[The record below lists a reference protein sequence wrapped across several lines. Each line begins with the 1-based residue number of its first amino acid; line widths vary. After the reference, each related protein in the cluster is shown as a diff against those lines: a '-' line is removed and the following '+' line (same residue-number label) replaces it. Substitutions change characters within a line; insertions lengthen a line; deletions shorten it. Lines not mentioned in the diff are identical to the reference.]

1 MSDISI
7 ESAVLLFE
15 FLFYVNGLRV
25 RMRIRAKL
33 GLITNRILFR
43 YLEKGSVKKMRIRG
57 NNSKSVGL
65 QFYFKK
71 IQNSG

>member
-65 QFYFKK
+65 QFYLKE